1 MTSALRPSTT
11 TSAGGDHGAGDGK
24 SKDDPVA
31 AKAIGF
37 LVVFG
42 IAASIAV
49 ALLAKPNSHP
59 ERSQGPPAW
68 DSPMSPSMRSG
79 KQMGSPEKE
88 QDLRRKEADHPLT
101 DLNLSASMLLYAA
114 EASLGEIADGG
125 RMHGYC
131 LQQSCGDRLALL
143 VGGYSNASNVQQLQ
157 QCRCLRWHLLAAIGV
172 NRTSK
177 ELG

>member
-42 IAASIAV
+42 IAASIAE

-101 DLNLSASMLLYAA
+101 DLNLSAS
-114 EASLGEIADGG
+114 
-125 RMHGYC
+125 
-131 LQQSCGDRLALL
+131 QSCGDRLALL